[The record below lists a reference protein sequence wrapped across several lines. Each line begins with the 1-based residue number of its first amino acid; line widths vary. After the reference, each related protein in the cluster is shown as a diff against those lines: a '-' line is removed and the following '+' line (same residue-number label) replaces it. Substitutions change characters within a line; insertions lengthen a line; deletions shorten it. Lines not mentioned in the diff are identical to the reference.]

1 MGKEWEKKQMKRLVD
16 KQQIKIAE
24 IKTELEKEARVIAES
39 QLFSQNN
46 PKNTVTLI
54 AAASENNIIGKDNKL
69 IWHLS
74 DDLKHFK
81 DLTKGHFVIM
91 GRKTFESISKA
102 LPGRLNIVLT
112 KNKNFKFKNVSTAS
126 NIHEAIELTKDDE
139 QPFIIGGSEIYS
151 LFINMAQTIELT
163 RVHNS
168 FKADTFFPDINF
180 GKWNKIYEEKFNFDN
195 LPYSFITYK
204 KNK

>member
-1 MGKEWEKKQMKRLVD
+1 MKIKK
-16 KQQIKIAE
+16 
-24 IKTELEKEARVIAES
+24 
-39 QLFSQNN
+39 N
-46 PKNTVTLI
+46 KNITII
-54 AAASENNIIGKDNKL
+54 AAIGENNELGLDNKL
-69 IWHLS
+69 IWNIKE
-74 DDLKHFK
+74 DLKRFK
-81 DLTKGHFVIM
+81 KLTTGHSIIM

-180 GKWNKIYEEKFNFDN
+180 GKWNKIYEEKFNLDN

>member
-1 MGKEWEKKQMKRLVD
+1 MKIKK
-16 KQQIKIAE
+16 
-24 IKTELEKEARVIAES
+24 
-39 QLFSQNN
+39 N
-46 PKNTVTLI
+46 KNITII
-54 AAASENNIIGKDNKL
+54 AAIGENNELGLDNKL
-69 IWHLS
+69 IW
-74 DDLKHFK
+74 DIKEDLKRFK
-81 DLTKGHFVIM
+81 KLTTGHSIIM

-163 RVHNS
+163 RVHNN

>member
-1 MGKEWEKKQMKRLVD
+1 MKIKK
-16 KQQIKIAE
+16 
-24 IKTELEKEARVIAES
+24 
-39 QLFSQNN
+39 N
-46 PKNTVTLI
+46 KNITII
-54 AAASENNIIGKDNKL
+54 AAIGENNELGLDNKL
-69 IWHLS
+69 IWNIKE
-74 DDLKHFK
+74 DLKRFK
-81 DLTKGHFVIM
+81 KLTTGHSIIM

-163 RVHNS
+163 RVHNN

-180 GKWNKIYEEKFNFDN
+180 GKWNKIYEEKFNLDN

-204 KNK
+204 KYI

>member
-1 MGKEWEKKQMKRLVD
+1 MKIKK
-16 KQQIKIAE
+16 
-24 IKTELEKEARVIAES
+24 
-39 QLFSQNN
+39 N
-46 PKNTVTLI
+46 KNITII
-54 AAASENNIIGKDNKL
+54 AAIGENNELGLDNKL
-69 IWHLS
+69 IWNIKE
-74 DDLKHFK
+74 DLKRFK
-81 DLTKGHFVIM
+81 KLTTGHSIIM

>member
-1 MGKEWEKKQMKRLVD
+1 MKIKK
-16 KQQIKIAE
+16 
-24 IKTELEKEARVIAES
+24 
-39 QLFSQNN
+39 N
-46 PKNTVTLI
+46 KNITII
-54 AAASENNIIGKDNKL
+54 AAIGENNELGLDNKL
-69 IWHLS
+69 IWHIKE
-74 DDLKHFK
+74 DLKRFK
-81 DLTKGHFVIM
+81 KLTTGHSIIM

-112 KNKNFKFKNVSTAS
+112 KNKNFKFKNFSTAS

>member
-1 MGKEWEKKQMKRLVD
+1 MKIKK
-16 KQQIKIAE
+16 
-24 IKTELEKEARVIAES
+24 
-39 QLFSQNN
+39 N
-46 PKNTVTLI
+46 KNITII
-54 AAASENNIIGKDNKL
+54 AAIGENNELGLDNKL
-69 IWHLS
+69 IWHIKE
-74 DDLKHFK
+74 DLKRFK
-81 DLTKGHFVIM
+81 KLTTGHSIIM

-112 KNKNFKFKNVSTAS
+112 KNKNFKFKDVSIAS

-163 RVHNS
+163 RVHNN

-180 GKWNKIYEEKFNFDN
+180 GKWNKIYEEKFNLDN

-204 KNK
+204 KYI

>member
-1 MGKEWEKKQMKRLVD
+1 MKIKK
-16 KQQIKIAE
+16 
-24 IKTELEKEARVIAES
+24 
-39 QLFSQNN
+39 N
-46 PKNTVTLI
+46 KNITII
-54 AAASENNIIGKDNKL
+54 AAIGENNELGLDNKL
-69 IWHLS
+69 IWHIKE
-74 DDLKHFK
+74 DLKRFK
-81 DLTKGHFVIM
+81 KLTTGHSIIM

-163 RVHNS
+163 RVHNN

-180 GKWNKIYEEKFNFDN
+180 GKWNKIYEEKFNLDN

-204 KNK
+204 KYI

>member
-1 MGKEWEKKQMKRLVD
+1 MKIKK
-16 KQQIKIAE
+16 
-24 IKTELEKEARVIAES
+24 
-39 QLFSQNN
+39 N
-46 PKNTVTLI
+46 KNITII
-54 AAASENNIIGKDNKL
+54 AAIGENNELGLDNKL
-69 IWHLS
+69 IWHIKE
-74 DDLKHFK
+74 DLKRFK
-81 DLTKGHFVIM
+81 KLTTGHSIIM

-112 KNKNFKFKNVSTAS
+112 KNKNFKFKDVSIAS

-180 GKWNKIYEEKFNFDN
+180 GKWNKIYEEKFNLDN

-204 KNK
+204 KNI

>member
-1 MGKEWEKKQMKRLVD
+1 MKE
-16 KQQIKIAE
+16 
-24 IKTELEKEARVIAES
+24 KTITIIV
-39 QLFSQNN
+39 
-46 PKNTVTLI
+46 
-54 AAASENNIIGKDNKL
+54 AAAENDAIGKNNDL
-69 IWHLS
+69 IWSLPN
-74 DDLKHFK
+74 DLKRFK
-81 DLTKGHFVIM
+81 KLTTGHSIIM

-112 KNKNFKFKNVSTAS
+112 KNKNFKFKDVSIAS

-163 RVHNS
+163 RVHNN

-180 GKWNKIYEEKFNFDN
+180 GKWNKIYEEKFNLDN

-204 KNK
+204 KYI

>member
-1 MGKEWEKKQMKRLVD
+1 MKIKK
-16 KQQIKIAE
+16 
-24 IKTELEKEARVIAES
+24 
-39 QLFSQNN
+39 N
-46 PKNTVTLI
+46 KNITII
-54 AAASENNIIGKDNKL
+54 AAIGENNELGLDNKL
-69 IWHLS
+69 IWNIKE
-74 DDLKHFK
+74 DLKRFK
-81 DLTKGHFVIM
+81 KLTTGHSIIM

-163 RVHNS
+163 RVHNN

-180 GKWNKIYEEKFNFDN
+180 GKWNKIYEEKFNLDN
-195 LPYSFITYK
+195 LPFSFITYK

>member
-1 MGKEWEKKQMKRLVD
+1 
-16 KQQIKIAE
+16 
-24 IKTELEKEARVIAES
+24 
-39 QLFSQNN
+39 
-46 PKNTVTLI
+46 
-54 AAASENNIIGKDNKL
+54 
-69 IWHLS
+69 
-74 DDLKHFK
+74 
-81 DLTKGHFVIM
+81 M

-112 KNKNFKFKNVSTAS
+112 KNKNFKFKNVSIAS

-163 RVHNS
+163 RVHNN

-180 GKWNKIYEEKFNFDN
+180 GKWNKIYEEKFNLDN

-204 KNK
+204 KKI

>member
-1 MGKEWEKKQMKRLVD
+1 MKIKK
-16 KQQIKIAE
+16 
-24 IKTELEKEARVIAES
+24 
-39 QLFSQNN
+39 N
-46 PKNTVTLI
+46 KNITII
-54 AAASENNIIGKDNKL
+54 AAIGENNELGLDNKL
-69 IWHLS
+69 IWNIKE
-74 DDLKHFK
+74 DLKRFK
-81 DLTKGHFVIM
+81 KLTTGHSIIM

-112 KNKNFKFKNVSTAS
+112 KNKNFKFKDVSIAS

-180 GKWNKIYEEKFNFDN
+180 GKWNKIYEEKFNLDN

-204 KNK
+204 KNI

>member
-1 MGKEWEKKQMKRLVD
+1 MKIKK
-16 KQQIKIAE
+16 
-24 IKTELEKEARVIAES
+24 
-39 QLFSQNN
+39 N
-46 PKNTVTLI
+46 KNITII
-54 AAASENNIIGKDNKL
+54 AAIGENNELGLDNKL
-69 IWHLS
+69 IWNIKE
-74 DDLKHFK
+74 DLKRFK
-81 DLTKGHFVIM
+81 KLTTGHSIIM

-163 RVHNS
+163 RVHNN

-180 GKWNKIYEEKFNFDN
+180 GKWNKIYEEKFNLDN

>member
-1 MGKEWEKKQMKRLVD
+1 MKIKK
-16 KQQIKIAE
+16 
-24 IKTELEKEARVIAES
+24 
-39 QLFSQNN
+39 N
-46 PKNTVTLI
+46 KNITII
-54 AAASENNIIGKDNKL
+54 AAIGENNELGLDNKL
-69 IWHLS
+69 IWNIKE
-74 DDLKHFK
+74 DLKRFK
-81 DLTKGHFVIM
+81 KLTMGHSIIM

-112 KNKNFKFKNVSTAS
+112 KNKNFKFKNVSVAS
-126 NIHEAIELTKDDE
+126 NIDEAIELTKDDE

>member
-1 MGKEWEKKQMKRLVD
+1 MKIKK
-16 KQQIKIAE
+16 
-24 IKTELEKEARVIAES
+24 
-39 QLFSQNN
+39 N
-46 PKNTVTLI
+46 KNITII
-54 AAASENNIIGKDNKL
+54 AAIGENNELGLDNKL
-69 IWHLS
+69 IWHIKE
-74 DDLKHFK
+74 DLKRFK
-81 DLTKGHFVIM
+81 KLTTGHSIIM

-180 GKWNKIYEEKFNFDN
+180 GKWNKIY
-195 LPYSFITYK
+195 
-204 KNK
+204 

>member
-1 MGKEWEKKQMKRLVD
+1 MKIKK
-16 KQQIKIAE
+16 
-24 IKTELEKEARVIAES
+24 
-39 QLFSQNN
+39 N
-46 PKNTVTLI
+46 KNITII
-54 AAASENNIIGKDNKL
+54 AAIGENNELGLDNKL
-69 IWHLS
+69 IWHIKE
-74 DDLKHFK
+74 DLKRFK
-81 DLTKGHFVIM
+81 KLTTGHSIIM

-180 GKWNKIYEEKFNFDN
+180 GKWNKIYEEKFNLDN

-204 KNK
+204 KYI

>member
-1 MGKEWEKKQMKRLVD
+1 MKIKK
-16 KQQIKIAE
+16 
-24 IKTELEKEARVIAES
+24 
-39 QLFSQNN
+39 N
-46 PKNTVTLI
+46 KNITII
-54 AAASENNIIGKDNKL
+54 AAIGENNELGLDNKL
-69 IWHLS
+69 IWNIKE
-74 DDLKHFK
+74 DLKRFK
-81 DLTKGHFVIM
+81 KLTTGHSIIM

-163 RVHNS
+163 RVHNN

-180 GKWNKIYEEKFNFDN
+180 GKWNKIYEEKFNLDN

-204 KNK
+204 KNI

>member
-1 MGKEWEKKQMKRLVD
+1 MKIKK
-16 KQQIKIAE
+16 
-24 IKTELEKEARVIAES
+24 
-39 QLFSQNN
+39 N
-46 PKNTVTLI
+46 KNITSI
-54 AAASENNIIGKDNKL
+54 AAIGENNELGLDNKL
-69 IWHLS
+69 IWHIKE
-74 DDLKHFK
+74 DLKRFK
-81 DLTKGHFVIM
+81 KLTTGHSIIM

-180 GKWNKIYEEKFNFDN
+180 GKWNKIYEEKFNLDN

-204 KNK
+204 KNI

>member
-1 MGKEWEKKQMKRLVD
+1 MKIKK
-16 KQQIKIAE
+16 
-24 IKTELEKEARVIAES
+24 
-39 QLFSQNN
+39 N
-46 PKNTVTLI
+46 KNITII
-54 AAASENNIIGKDNKL
+54 AAIGENNELGLDNKL
-69 IWHLS
+69 IWHIKE
-74 DDLKHFK
+74 DLKRFK
-81 DLTKGHFVIM
+81 KLTTGHSIIM

-151 LFINMAQTIELT
+151 LFINMAQTMELT
-163 RVHNS
+163 RVHDS

-180 GKWNKIYEEKFNFDN
+180 GKWNKIYEEKFNLDN

-204 KNK
+204 KYI

>member
-1 MGKEWEKKQMKRLVD
+1 MKIKK
-16 KQQIKIAE
+16 
-24 IKTELEKEARVIAES
+24 
-39 QLFSQNN
+39 N
-46 PKNTVTLI
+46 KNITII
-54 AAASENNIIGKDNKL
+54 AAIGENNELGLDNKL
-69 IWHLS
+69 IW
-74 DDLKHFK
+74 DIKEDLKRFK
-81 DLTKGHFVIM
+81 KLTTGHSIIM

-112 KNKNFKFKNVSTAS
+112 KNKNFKFKNVSIAS
-126 NIHEAIELTKDDE
+126 NIHEALELTKDDE

-163 RVHNS
+163 RVHNN

-180 GKWNKIYEEKFNFDN
+180 GKWNKIYEEKFNLDN

>member
-1 MGKEWEKKQMKRLVD
+1 MKIKK
-16 KQQIKIAE
+16 
-24 IKTELEKEARVIAES
+24 
-39 QLFSQNN
+39 N
-46 PKNTVTLI
+46 KNITII
-54 AAASENNIIGKDNKL
+54 AAIGENNELGLDNKL
-69 IWHLS
+69 IWNIKE
-74 DDLKHFK
+74 DLKRFK
-81 DLTKGHFVIM
+81 KLTTGHSIIM

-112 KNKNFKFKNVSTAS
+112 KNKNFKFKDVSIAS

-151 LFINMAQTIELT
+151 LFINMAQTMELT
-163 RVHNS
+163 RVHDS

>member
-1 MGKEWEKKQMKRLVD
+1 MKIKK
-16 KQQIKIAE
+16 
-24 IKTELEKEARVIAES
+24 
-39 QLFSQNN
+39 N
-46 PKNTVTLI
+46 KNITII
-54 AAASENNIIGKDNKL
+54 AAIGENNELGLDNKL
-69 IWHLS
+69 IWNIKE
-74 DDLKHFK
+74 DLKRFK
-81 DLTKGHFVIM
+81 KLTTGHSIIM

-112 KNKNFKFKNVSTAS
+112 KNKNFKFKNVSIAS

-163 RVHNS
+163 RVHNN

-180 GKWNKIYEEKFNFDN
+180 GKWNKIYEEKFNLDN
-195 LPYSFITYK
+195 LPFSFITYK

>member
-1 MGKEWEKKQMKRLVD
+1 MKIKK
-16 KQQIKIAE
+16 
-24 IKTELEKEARVIAES
+24 
-39 QLFSQNN
+39 N
-46 PKNTVTLI
+46 KNITII
-54 AAASENNIIGKDNKL
+54 AAIGENNELGLDNKL
-69 IWHLS
+69 IWHIKE
-74 DDLKHFK
+74 DLKRFK
-81 DLTKGHFVIM
+81 KLTTGHSIIM

>member
-1 MGKEWEKKQMKRLVD
+1 MKIKK
-16 KQQIKIAE
+16 
-24 IKTELEKEARVIAES
+24 
-39 QLFSQNN
+39 N
-46 PKNTVTLI
+46 KNITII
-54 AAASENNIIGKDNKL
+54 AAIGENNELGLDNKL
-69 IWHLS
+69 IWHIKE
-74 DDLKHFK
+74 DLKRFK
-81 DLTKGHFVIM
+81 KLTTGHSIIM

-112 KNKNFKFKNVSTAS
+112 NNKNFKFKNVSIAS

-163 RVHNS
+163 RVHNN

>member
-1 MGKEWEKKQMKRLVD
+1 MKIKK
-16 KQQIKIAE
+16 
-24 IKTELEKEARVIAES
+24 
-39 QLFSQNN
+39 N
-46 PKNTVTLI
+46 KNITII
-54 AAASENNIIGKDNKL
+54 AAIGENNELGLDNKL
-69 IWHLS
+69 IWNIKE
-74 DDLKHFK
+74 DLKRFK
-81 DLTKGHFVIM
+81 KLTTGHSIIM

-204 KNK
+204 KK

>member
-1 MGKEWEKKQMKRLVD
+1 MKIKK
-16 KQQIKIAE
+16 
-24 IKTELEKEARVIAES
+24 
-39 QLFSQNN
+39 N
-46 PKNTVTLI
+46 KNITII
-54 AAASENNIIGKDNKL
+54 AAIGENNELGLDNKL
-69 IWHLS
+69 IWNIKE
-74 DDLKHFK
+74 DLKRFK
-81 DLTKGHFVIM
+81 KLTTGHSIIM

-112 KNKNFKFKNVSTAS
+112 KNKNFKFKNVSIAS
-126 NIHEAIELTKDDE
+126 NIHEALELTKDDE

>member
-1 MGKEWEKKQMKRLVD
+1 MKIKK
-16 KQQIKIAE
+16 
-24 IKTELEKEARVIAES
+24 
-39 QLFSQNN
+39 N
-46 PKNTVTLI
+46 KNITII
-54 AAASENNIIGKDNKL
+54 AAIGENNELGLDNKL
-69 IWHLS
+69 IWNIKE
-74 DDLKHFK
+74 DLKRFK
-81 DLTKGHFVIM
+81 KLTTGHSIIM

-112 KNKNFKFKNVSTAS
+112 KNKNFKFKDVSIAS

-163 RVHNS
+163 RVHNN

-180 GKWNKIYEEKFNFDN
+180 GKWNKIYEEKFNLDN

>member
-1 MGKEWEKKQMKRLVD
+1 MKIKK
-16 KQQIKIAE
+16 
-24 IKTELEKEARVIAES
+24 
-39 QLFSQNN
+39 N
-46 PKNTVTLI
+46 KNITII
-54 AAASENNIIGKDNKL
+54 AAIGENNELGLDNKL
-69 IWHLS
+69 IWNIKE
-74 DDLKHFK
+74 DLRRFK
-81 DLTKGHFVIM
+81 KLTTGHSIIM

-112 KNKNFKFKNVSTAS
+112 KNKNFKFKNVSIAS

-163 RVHNS
+163 RVHDS